1 MHATKAAG
9 VIEGISFRFV
19 HGLPVGTVASRIEF
33 ANLSRAS
40 RRLASSTLHVW
51 PFRTF
56 EASVLKAEFLDL
68 LTTPFQSLLEVLA
81 GVRFEIIFFEV
92 LSVGGFLIVDL
103 LAILIY
109 LLDLVLDFFRR
120 EDGSPHAG
128 GASARARGRICS
140 GEAWFRSVQK
150 NVESDSDQPFHDTR
164 SATAR
169 LVTKAALLLLLL
181 PRGLCP
187 QTLLLLLLLLLGF
200 RTRRVL
206 RQR

>member
-1 MHATKAAG
+1 MLAAQALALAAG
-9 VIEGISFRFV
+9 FGHAR
-19 HGLPVGTVASRIEF
+19 HG
-33 ANLSRAS
+33 
-40 RRLASSTLHVW
+40 
-51 PFRTF
+51 
-56 EASVLKAEFLDL
+56 
-68 LTTPFQSLLEVLA
+68 
-81 GVRFEIIFFEV
+81 
-92 LSVGGFLIVDL
+92 
-103 LAILIY
+103 
-109 LLDLVLDFFRR
+109 
-120 EDGSPHAG
+120 
-128 GASARARGRICS
+128 
-140 GEAWFRSVQK
+140 FRSVQK